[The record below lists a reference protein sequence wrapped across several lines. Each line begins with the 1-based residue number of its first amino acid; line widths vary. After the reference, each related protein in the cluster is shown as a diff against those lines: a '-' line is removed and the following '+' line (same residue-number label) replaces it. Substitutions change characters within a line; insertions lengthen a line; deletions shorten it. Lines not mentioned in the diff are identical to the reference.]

1 MKKQLVWLPVLLAM
15 LVTLFTQPV
24 SVAANESLP
33 PKLDGAPRIAIISA
47 FGAELEAFK
56 ALANITRV
64 EVVNGR
70 SVYLGTLAGHK
81 VLMTLSGVSMTNA
94 AMSTQVIIDK
104 FNVTQIV
111 FSGIAGG
118 VNPNLSVGDVV
129 VPAQWSEYQ
138 ENFFAREVG
147 GVFTPPFWF
156 TQTLAN
162 FGMMFPQ
169 PVEVTVGEPDVE
181 TAVTWFQADPE
192 MLAVAESVADNVILE
207 DCVTEDVCLTPAPVI
222 VVGGN
227 GVSGPTFVDNAAYR
241 DYVWDTWQADA
252 LDMESAAV
260 AHVATVNG
268 VPFVIFR
275 SLSDLAG
282 GGPGENEIGTFFQ
295 LAANNS
301 AKMMLEFLS
310 AWE

>member
-1 MKKQLVWLPVLLAM
+1 MKKQLVWMPVLLAM
-15 LVTLFTQPV
+15 LVTLFAQPV
-24 SVAANESLP
+24 SVAAKGPLP

-47 FGAELEAFK
+47 FGPELGAFLE
-56 ALANITRV
+56 LANITRV

-94 AMSTQVIIDK
+94 TMSTQAIIDK
-104 FNVTQIV
+104 FNVTHIV

-118 VNPNLSVGDVV
+118 VNPNLTVGDVV

-147 GVFTPPFWF
+147 GIFVLPNWF

-169 PVEVTVGEPDVE
+169 PVSVTVGEPDVQTE
-181 TAVTWFQADPE
+181 VTWFQADPE
-192 MLAVAESVADNVILE
+192 MLAVAESVADSVILK
-207 DCVTEDVCLTPAPVI
+207 DCVSEDVCLDQEPTI

-241 DYVWDTWQADA
+241 DYVWNTWGADA

-260 AHVATVNG
+260 AHVATVNH
-268 VPFVIFR
+268 VPFIIFR

-282 GGPGENEIGTFFQ
+282 GGPGENVIGIFFQ
-295 LAANNS
+295 LAADNS
-301 AKMMLEFLS
+301 AKTMLEFLS
-310 AWE
+310 NWE